1 MNLTINLDA
10 EQSASLQARVDE
22 LNATAK
28 PETPFTQETYLL
40 RSLSAEVASYV
51 ATDFQ
56 VAVNR
61 IAAAAKALPFEQRIT
76 LITQIESQ
84 IP

>member
-1 MNLTINLDA
+1 MTLTLNLDA

-22 LNATAK
+22 LNATAN

-40 RSLSAEVASYV
+40 RSLAAEIASYV
-51 ATDFQ
+51 AFDFQ
-56 VAVNR
+56 SAVNR
-61 IAAAAKALPFEQRIT
+61 IATAAKALPFEQRLS